1 MKPYLL
7 IIPKPTTHDNP
18 RLQWETASSG
28 KKQAVIYFE
37 CLADATEFIQ
47 TESIMDESLTF
58 HLAPVNKHTD
68 YGEALRREQ

>member
-7 IIPKPTTHDNP
+7 IIPKPTTHDND
-18 RLQWETASSG
+18 RLQWETAPSG

-47 TESIMDESLTF
+47 TENIIDPSLSF
-58 HLAPVNKHTD
+58 HLVPVNKETD